1 MNERPLPFLPRLG
14 LHGYGHLEP
23 LLLAAL
29 VTGDPLLLIGKAGTG
44 KTMLLNG
51 LSQALGLR
59 HRHYN
64 ASFLSFD
71 DLLGFPW
78 PDPETRRVDFLPTPA
93 TVWEA
98 ESVLIDEI
106 SRCRPE
112 VQNKLFSLI
121 HERSVQGIPLP
132 ALRYRWAAMN
142 PISMGGG
149 TEEDNYE
156 GSISLDQALADRFAF
171 ILEVP
176 DWQDLSEEEQRRI
189 LQGEAITDPVAC
201 GEALRGLVETLR
213 PRFEALVAEPPAQTA
228 EYVRI
233 ASSLLGQSGYR
244 VSPRRVRLI
253 LRNVLALGLV
263 HEYLR
268 SGAEARDWHRQGL
281 GWSLPQRAWRAPVPQ
296 HAVDAAHVDA
306 WELSDPDAG
315 GRRWL
320 SELRLREDL
329 VHKASM
335 LLDHRVEPSVRSLGL
350 MQFLQEATPDQRTI
364 FVMAMQPL
372 LAERAFLDEEAA
384 ALLGREAAAIWSID
398 AELQWRQ
405 YGNKTQSSH
414 PTLAICDAFIDTL
427 PKRPKRRS
435 LWARH
440 LFIALLNQQQ
450 EIASPEFLEQELER
464 LFTFARKQAL
474 QPA

>member
-1 MNERPLPFLPRLG
+1 MKGHRFPLLPRLG

-23 LLLAAL
+23 VILAAL
-29 VTGDPLLLIGKAGTG
+29 VSGDPLLLIGKAGTG

-51 LSQALGLR
+51 LAKALGLR

-78 PDPETRRVDFLPTPA
+78 PDPETRTVHFLPTPA
-93 TVWEA
+93 TVWDA

-112 VQNKLFSLI
+112 VQNKLFSLV
-121 HERSVQGIPLP
+121 HERVVQGIPLP
-132 ALRYRWAAMN
+132 ELRYRWAAMN
-142 PISMGGG
+142 PVFQGGG
-149 TEEDNYE
+149 EEDRYE
-156 GSISLDQALADRFAF
+156 GSISLDQALGDRFAWV
-171 ILEVP
+171 LEVP
-176 DWQDLSEEEQRRI
+176 DWHELSEEEQRLI
-189 LQGEAITDPVAC
+189 LQGESATDTAAC
-201 GEALRGLVETLR
+201 GEALQRMLRTLQ
-213 PRFEALVAEPPAQTA
+213 PRFEAMLAEPPAQTA

-233 ASSLLGQSGYR
+233 AASLLGQGGHR

-253 LRNVLALGLV
+253 LRNLLSLQLV
-263 HEYLR
+263 QEYLQQ
-268 SGAEARDWHRQGL
+268 GGEVRDWYRQGL
-281 GWSLPQRAWRAPVPQ
+281 GWSLPQRAWKAAVPQ
-296 HAVDAAHVDA
+296 HAIDAAHIDA
-306 WELSDPDAG
+306 WELANPDND

-335 LLDHRVEPSVRSLGL
+335 LLDHRVEASVRSLGL
-350 MQFLQEATPDQRTI
+350 MQFLQESTPDQRTI
-364 FVMAMQPL
+364 FVMALQPL
-372 LAERAFLDEEAA
+372 LADRAFLDEEAA
-384 ALLGREAAAIWSID
+384 AQLNREASAIWSID
-398 AELQWRQ
+398 AELQWRRMI
-405 YGNKTQSSH
+405 GTSQSIH

-427 PKRPKRRS
+427 PKSPKRRR

-440 LFIALLNQQQ
+440 LFLSLLNQQQ
-450 EIASPEFLEQELER
+450 EINSPEFLEQELER